1 MSLEALYAYLAG
13 YSDHLFNLQLLS
25 IQQGYWAGYFT
36 RAKRAK
42 PLKNIIE
49 ELVRAHTE
57 KAPLQ
62 PKDRPDVDVEAFLRT
77 EQEFQKRLR
86 GEYSGR

>member
-1 MSLEALYAYLAG
+1 MPLDVVHAYLQG
-13 YSDHLFNLQLLS
+13 YAEHLFNLQLIS
-25 IQQGYWAGYFT
+25 VQQGYWAGYFT

-49 ELVRAHTE
+49 ELVRAHTK

-62 PKDRPDVDVEAFLRT
+62 PKDKPDVDVEAFLRT

>member
-1 MSLEALYAYLAG
+1 MSLEVLNAYLKG

-42 PLKNIIE
+42 PLKKIID
-49 ELVRAHTE
+49 ELVRGRT
-57 KAPLQ
+57 KKV
-62 PKDRPDVDVEAFLRT
+62 PKKLEDKPDVDVEAFLKAER
-77 EQEFQKRLR
+77 EFNKRLK
-86 GEYSGR
+86 G

>member
-1 MSLEALYAYLAG
+1 MPLEVLNAYLKG

-42 PLKNIIE
+42 PLKKIID
-49 ELVRAHTE
+49 ELVKGRTK
-57 KAPLQ
+57 KAPKKLED
-62 PKDRPDVDVEAFLRT
+62 KPDVDVEAFLKA
-77 EQEFQKRLR
+77 EQEFNKKLKR
-86 GEYSGR
+86 

>member
-1 MSLEALYAYLAG
+1 MSLEVLNAYLKG

-42 PLKNIIE
+42 PLKKIID
-49 ELVRAHTE
+49 ELVRGRTK
-57 KAPLQ
+57 KAPKRLED
-62 PKDRPDVDVEAFLRT
+62 KPDVDVEAFLKAER
-77 EQEFQKRLR
+77 EFNKKLKR
-86 GEYSGR
+86 

>member
-1 MSLEALYAYLAG
+1 MSLEVLNAYLEG

-42 PLKNIIE
+42 PLKKIID
-49 ELVRAHTE
+49 ELVRGRTK
-57 KAPLQ
+57 KAPKRLEDK
-62 PKDRPDVDVEAFLRT
+62 PNVDVEAFLKAER
-77 EQEFQKRLR
+77 EFNKKLKR
-86 GEYSGR
+86 

>member
-1 MSLEALYAYLAG
+1 MPLEVLNAYLDG

-42 PLKNIIE
+42 PLKKIID
-49 ELVRAHTE
+49 ELVKGRTK
-57 KAPLQ
+57 KAPKKLEN
-62 PKDRPDVDVEAFLRT
+62 KPDVDVEAFLKAER
-77 EQEFQKRLR
+77 EFNMKLKR
-86 GEYSGR
+86 

>member
-1 MSLEALYAYLAG
+1 MPLDVVHACLQGYAE
-13 YSDHLFNLQLLS
+13 HLFNLQLIS
-25 IQQGYWAGYFT
+25 VQQGYWAGYFT

-49 ELVRAHTE
+49 DLVRVHTK

-62 PKDRPDVDVEAFLRT
+62 PKDKPDVDVEAFLRA